1 MESRLTQTV
10 ATMSTF
16 PHLRQYPLQLFEIQ
30 ELTLRS

>member
-1 MESRLTQTV
+1 MESKLTQNV

-16 PHLRQYPLQLFEIQ
+16 HLLRQYPLQLFEIQ